1 MKDMKV
7 TAWILAA
14 LVATA
19 PLSALAQRGGGGGNT
34 GGFDMSQFGGGG
46 GQRGSTTPWK
56 EFKLDPKKKV
66 QLTFRNSNIDAVI
79 ELISRMSGVTI
90 VKDPT
95 LRDPVTVVSPKPV
108 GLNEAFE
115 ILNAAITVRGYSMEK
130 SGNVLMI
137 KKNQTRGGGGMTGG
151 MGGMDPNMLAQLF
164 APKDANASNEL
175 KVYKIKYANASDLA
189 RVVNDVFLQQQQ
201 NQNPFQAMFGGG
213 GFGGQTFGRGGRGGG
228 GFNFGGMGQQQG
240 ATVRASSDDFSNSVI
255 VNAPKSKQ
263 LEVEILIE
271 EIDKPTDA
279 PLVSKTYKL
288 EFAAASELVQVVQ
301 NVLNANTPTG
311 RGGATSNQ
319 PLSQRFG
326 FQALLSGRQQGAGTV
341 TADDRTNALIV
352 SATSENQKVI
362 GDLLKELDKD
372 VEVVNTTYVFRLD
385 NARAQDIADLM
396 NQTFGR
402 TTANGNR
409 TNAGGT
415 NRTNTA
421 NRNNTANRTGNNGG
435 FGGGGNTGRSPQAN
449 IDENG
454 DLQLDDDGNLLTDV
468 YVQQGNFRP
477 GGQFNFGGGGQRTN
491 TQNNS
496 DLVRGADGRLTNA
509 RDLSGQVQVI
519 PDPNTNSLII
529 VTNPDNLKLIQDILA
544 QLDHI
549 PEQVMI
555 ETMIVEA
562 TLDKTNKFG
571 VEWTFAQPKAFG
583 STGVT
588 GTGQTGFG
596 LGNASP
602 ALEGFRYTLAGGNLQ
617 AFVNLLQKDDKFQV
631 LSTPRIFTS
640 NNVEAEI
647 NISQSVPY
655 ITSTRTDATG
665 AITYNYAFQDVGIV
679 LTVTPRITKNGYV
692 TLEVS
697 QTANDLQGFTDF
709 NAPIVNKRQADTT
722 VSVKDTETVVLGG
735 IMRSV
740 VNSKVKK
747 VPLLGDIP
755 LLGELF
761 KSTDRTN
768 TKTELMVFLTPRI
781 VRDNEEA
788 KKVKDETIEQLSPGV
803 KSQIEG
809 AKGNKVVQGTSSKS
823 DKGNKGGGSKN

>member
-19 PLSALAQRGGGGGNT
+19 PLAALAQRGGG

-46 GQRGSTTPWK
+46 GSQRPSTPWK

-79 ELISRMSGVTI
+79 DLISRVSGVTI

-137 KKNQTRGGGGMTGG
+137 KKNQTRGGQGGGMTGG
-151 MGGMDPNMLAQLF
+151 MGGMTPEMLAQLMR
-164 APKDANASNEL
+164 PSDPNSSNEL
-175 KVYKIKYANASDLA
+175 KVYKIKFANASDLA

-201 NQNPFQAMFGGG
+201 NTNPFAAMMGGGG
-213 GFGGQTFGRGGRGGG
+213 GFGGRGGRGGG
-228 GFNFGGMGQQQG
+228 GFNFGGLGGQQQG

-279 PLVSKTYKL
+279 PLVSKTYKM
-288 EFAAASELVQVVQ
+288 EFAAASELVAVIQ

-311 RGGATSNQ
+311 RGGATANQ

-352 SATSENQKVI
+352 SATAENQKVVA
-362 GDLLKELDKD
+362 DLIKELDKD

-402 TTANGNR
+402 TNATGNR
-409 TNAGGT
+409 TNAGTG
-415 NRTNTA
+415 NRTNTNNRRTNTG
-421 NRNNTANRTGNNGG
+421 NRNTGNNGG
-435 FGGGGNTGRSPQAN
+435 LGGNTGRSPQAN
-449 IDENG
+449 IDEDG
-454 DLQLDDDGNLLTDV
+454 QLEVDADGNLLTDV

-477 GGQFNFGGGGQRTN
+477 GGQGFNLGGQRTN

-509 RDLSGQVQVI
+509 RDLAGQVQVI

-529 VTNPDNLKLIQDILA
+529 VTNPDNLKLIQDILL

-596 LGNASP
+596 LGSAVP
-602 ALEGFRYTLAGGNLQ
+602 ALDGFRYTLAGGNLQ

-665 AITYNYAFQDVGIV
+665 AITYNYDFQDVGIV

-722 VSVKDTETVVLGG
+722 VSVKDTETIVLGG

-788 KKVKDETIEQLSPGV
+788 RKMKEETVEQLSPGV
-803 KSQIEG
+803 KSQIDS
-809 AKGNKVVQGTSSKS
+809 AKPNKVTTGTSTKS
-823 DKGNKGGGSKN
+823 DKGNKGGGPKQN